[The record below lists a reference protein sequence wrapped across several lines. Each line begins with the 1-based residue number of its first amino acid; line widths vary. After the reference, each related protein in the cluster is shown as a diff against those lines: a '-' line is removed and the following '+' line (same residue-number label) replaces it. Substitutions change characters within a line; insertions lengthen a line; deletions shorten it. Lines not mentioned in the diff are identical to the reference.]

1 MCPWQGGQAQCGWEE
16 GINEASDQRIEEGSL
31 DPIKLCSWPLLE
43 MDGLAA
49 TLAPP
54 SGGSASC
61 RSQTAHKG
69 PRAWVTLKG
78 GGHVVTP
85 TPPPTHDTV
94 LKSSCLGQEWEPW
107 LDSSIAVTFR

>member
-61 RSQTAHKG
+61 RSQTAQLLA
-69 PRAWVTLKG
+69 PSRNR
-78 GGHVVTP
+78 
-85 TPPPTHDTV
+85 V
-94 LKSSCLGQEWEPW
+94 LPSGSELSDKRL
-107 LDSSIAVTFR
+107 